1 MTDTSEITLVGD
13 GSHLVGKYLEIR
25 NKANQL
31 TVALVESVSPTVT
44 YPQNAIRATEL
55 DFSPVGVPGI
65 SIRFNSFF
73 SEQLNTVSYITLE
86 ATDTIRLAN
95 IFYSHE
101 ETSRVRNS
109 AAVEFPQPIA
119 VYQRAILIERIGF
132 AFLIPVLP
140 LAVVFYFFPTLL
152 WLGAVLFVSL
162 TGIILTKIAED
173 NVHQYKTV
181 KKNRTK
187 YRTAI
192 EFAKK
197 HRTDPS

>member
-1 MTDTSEITLVGD
+1 MADTSEITLVGD

-55 DFSPVGVPGI
+55 DSSTVGVPGI

-86 ATDTIRLAN
+86 ATDTVRLAD
-95 IFYSHE
+95 IFYSYE

-109 AAVEFPQPIA
+109 DAVEFPKPIP
-119 VYQRAILIERIGF
+119 VYQRAILIERIGL
-132 AFLIPVLP
+132 AVLVPLLP
-140 LAVVFYFFPTLL
+140 LVFVLYFHPTLIL
-152 WLGAVLFVSL
+152 LGAVLLVSL
-162 TGIILTKIAED
+162 TGTILTKIAED
-173 NVHQYKTV
+173 DVHQYKTV

-187 YRTAI
+187 YRDAI
-192 EFAKK
+192 IFAKK
-197 HRTDPS
+197 HRADPS